1 MTFYKLKPSGYHYS
15 SDNWL
20 PVLIQGYVADNKD
33 IVLTLYDCNWK
44 KLPDRERLTIVG
56 VNDCG
61 YIWGRLYTE
70 SISSLQ
76 LLDTDTIPQ
85 DILRDIKIQ
94 QLLT

>member
-1 MTFYKLKPSGYHYS
+1 MNFYKLKSHL
-15 SDNWL
+15 DDWL
-20 PVLIQGYVADNKD
+20 PVLIQGYVADNKA

-44 KLPDRERLTIVG
+44 KLPDRERLTILG
-56 VNDCG
+56 VKDFG
-61 YIWGRLYTE
+61 YIWGKLYTE
-70 SISSLQ
+70 PISKLQ